1 MHVVVRG
8 RRRLQGE
15 KYLCG
20 RACHVSKY
28 SIGLAREGIDL
39 AIDRSIRRSRIRCC
53 RRPGLDLLVVQ
64 HRVDHTRCVA
74 SLTFSPSLLRC
85 LCSWLA
91 PFSSFSPFSSSPFSS
106 SPLIHRSTLTSILLS
121 PIVALFPAFRSLPS
135 SIVSPFSSGST
146 VVHARVLLERWK
158 VKKAQAEIEEGR
170 IKRCILRA
178 SDLQKR
184 PYKIFFFFAVSFEAR
199 EEELRGAAS
208 VTLFALRLRFFP
220 NFVYTSSGE
229 VDVGSCKRNRVV
241 WSNFRAVI
249 LF

>member
-121 PIVALFPAFRSLPS
+121 PIVALFPAFARYHHPS
-135 SIVSPFSSGST
+135 
-146 VVHARVLLERWK
+146 
-158 VKKAQAEIEEGR
+158 
-170 IKRCILRA
+170 
-178 SDLQKR
+178 
-184 PYKIFFFFAVSFEAR
+184 
-199 EEELRGAAS
+199 
-208 VTLFALRLRFFP
+208 
-220 NFVYTSSGE
+220 
-229 VDVGSCKRNRVV
+229 
-241 WSNFRAVI
+241 
-249 LF
+249 

>member
-39 AIDRSIRRSRIRCC
+39 TIDRSIRRSRIRCC

-74 SLTFSPSLLRC
+74 SLTLSLSLLRC
-85 LCSWLA
+85 LSSWLA
-91 PFSSFSPFSSSPFSS
+91 PFSPFSSSPFSS

-121 PIVALFPAFRSLPS
+121 RLSYRCSPSCLSLATIIHRES
-135 SIVSPFSSGST
+135 FFFWFNDRARARLARKVSPS
-146 VVHARVLLERWK
+146 
-158 VKKAQAEIEEGR
+158 
-170 IKRCILRA
+170 
-178 SDLQKR
+178 
-184 PYKIFFFFAVSFEAR
+184 IFNISNNY
-199 EEELRGAAS
+199 S
-208 VTLFALRLRFFP
+208 V
-220 NFVYTSSGE
+220 
-229 VDVGSCKRNRVV
+229 
-241 WSNFRAVI
+241 I
-249 LF
+249 

>member
-178 SDLQKR
+178 SDLNLQNL
-184 PYKIFFFFAVSFEAR
+184 FFFAVSFEAR

>member
-1 MHVVVRG
+1 MVCRDGTMHVVVRG

-106 SPLIHRSTLTSILLS
+106 SPPIHRSTLTSILLS
-121 PIVALFPAFRSLPS
+121 RLSYRCSLS
-135 SIVSPFSSGST
+135 CLSLATTIHRES
-146 VVHARVLLERWK
+146 
-158 VKKAQAEIEEGR
+158 
-170 IKRCILRA
+170 
-178 SDLQKR
+178 
-184 PYKIFFFFAVSFEAR
+184 FFFWFNDRAR
-199 EEELRGAAS
+199 A
-208 VTLFALRLRFFP
+208 RLARK
-220 NFVYTSSGE
+220 VEGE
-229 VDVGSCKRNRVV
+229 KSAG
-241 WSNFRAVI
+241 
-249 LF
+249 